1 MKDTVLN
8 LGGTA
13 LVPELRTDITTCSSC
28 DMHLVLVSVAALW
41 TFPHELA
48 VFFDYLNLTIV
59 AADLAEVG
67 LRVELGIEDSVVYV
81 MHYGENCRDVVL
93 HVRNLYI
100 ADCSARRQLLKVCFF
115 GKLTEC
121 VNMLGYMDVITVGN
135 VGMVCYAFDD
145 AETAL
150 QTFCELV
157 SRGFQRSSID

>member
-13 LVPELRTDITTCSSC
+13 LVPELCTDITTCSAC
-28 DMHLVLVSVAALW
+28 DMHLMLVSVAALW

-67 LRVELGIEDSVVYV
+67 LRVELSVEDGVVNV

-100 ADCSARRQLLKVCFF
+100 ADCSARGQLLECRFF
-115 GKLTEC
+115 SEFIER
-121 VNMLGYMDVITVGN
+121 VNILCHMDVIAVCN
-135 VGMVCYAFDD
+135 VGMVCHAFNN
-145 AETAL
+145 AETTL
-150 QTFCELV
+150 
-157 SRGFQRSSID
+157 